1 MSLHRCRFRPWR
13 PYGAI
18 VPYGRKPA
26 RETRRVNLGAIPAA
40 IVGVNH
46 RPSLLLRP
54 HVHGTHAVPRRGQ
67 LVPPPEAR
75 RRGRVTPPIDARAGL
90 PHVAR
95 CGLREARW
103 ALRGPSPRPA
113 SAPSRRP
120 CRRRRRRAVLSAAA
134 RASKTAHLRG
144 RGEEAWLASADCG
157 WPCGLGRIRFL
168 LPFTTPPCIARVLLR
183 ERYGVPRRV
192 SGRRPRR
199 VPSRM
204 ERSRVR
210 DASCCEEDS
219 CFVIRT

>member
-26 RETRRVNLGAIPAA
+26 RETRCVNLGAIPAA
-40 IVGVNH
+40 IVGANH

-54 HVHGTHAVPRRGQ
+54 RVHGTHAVPRRGQ

-144 RGEEAWLASADCG
+144 AGRGSVVGERRLRLAMRAGPDKVPLALHDDPLHRMCASARALRGSSTCVG
-157 WPCGLGRIRFL
+157 PPSTPRPFPYGAVASTRCFMLRGR
-168 LPFTTPPCIARVLLR
+168 
-183 ERYGVPRRV
+183 
-192 SGRRPRR
+192 
-199 VPSRM
+199 
-204 ERSRVR
+204 
-210 DASCCEEDS
+210 
-219 CFVIRT
+219 

>member
-26 RETRRVNLGAIPAA
+26 RETRRVNLGAILAA
-40 IVGVNH
+40 IVGANH

-75 RRGRVTPPIDARAGL
+75 RRGRVTPPIDSRAGL

-120 CRRRRRRAVLSAAA
+120 CRRRRRRAVLNAAA

-144 RGEEAWLASADCG
+144 AGRGNVVGERRLRLAMRAGPDK
-157 WPCGLGRIRFL
+157 
-168 LPFTTPPCIARVLLR
+168 
-183 ERYGVPRRV
+183 VPLALHDD
-192 SGRRPRR
+192 PLH
-199 VPSRM
+199 RM
-204 ERSRVR
+204 
-210 DASCCEEDS
+210 CTCW
-219 CFVIRT
+219 